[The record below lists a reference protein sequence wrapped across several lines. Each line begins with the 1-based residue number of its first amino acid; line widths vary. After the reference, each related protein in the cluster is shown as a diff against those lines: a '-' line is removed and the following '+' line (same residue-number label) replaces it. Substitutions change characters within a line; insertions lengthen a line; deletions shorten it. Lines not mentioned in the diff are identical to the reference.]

1 MKVNIKS
8 IEFHWC
14 ELF

>member
-8 IEFHWC
+8 F
-14 ELF
+14 